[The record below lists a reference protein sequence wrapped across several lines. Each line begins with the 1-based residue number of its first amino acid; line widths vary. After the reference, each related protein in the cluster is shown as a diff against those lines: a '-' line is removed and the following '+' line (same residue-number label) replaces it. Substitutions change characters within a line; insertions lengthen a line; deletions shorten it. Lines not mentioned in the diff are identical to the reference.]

1 MYFALQLLCRHR
13 EAVISVCKKLETE
26 WAMSWV
32 TKGLTCKNGEV
43 SKGCY
48 TTQAVQISLNY
59 LNYRSSSVSS
69 RYVFKCPFL
78 KKM

>member
-43 SKGCY
+43 SKAA
-48 TTQAVQISLNY
+48 TPPKQFRY
-59 LNYRSSSVSS
+59 LSTI
-69 RYVFKCPFL
+69 
-78 KKM
+78 